1 MRRRKPSPTRFF
13 LGVTFS
19 LAVALAAL
27 IWWYGHPLDG
37 LQSWLIGITL
47 ATFLTY
53 GYDKGIAGSGRTRV
67 PEKVLL
73 ALAISGGTVGAFAG
87 MQLFR
92 HKTAK
97 ESFRLKFLL
106 VIVAQVALI
115 AAYYVL
121 TGPVY

>member
-1 MRRRKPSPTRFF
+1 MRRRKTSPTRCF

-19 LAVALAAL
+19 LATALAAL
-27 IWWYGHPLDG
+27 G

-53 GYDKGIAGSGRTRV
+53 GYDKVIAGSERTRV

-73 ALAISGGTVGAFAG
+73 ALAISGGTVGALAG

-106 VIVAQVALI
+106 VIVVQIALI